1 MRFQSFNIGQVPEKL
16 TQSRSSYSQG
26 CRRLGRQMNC
36 RPHRRGDKHMTN
48 ASGNFKGSRHKTTV
62 TNDIVQVQTNVEAV
76 NRTERIL
83 RSL

>member
-1 MRFQSFNIGQVPEKL
+1 MGFQSI
-16 TQSRSSYSQG
+16 
-26 CRRLGRQMNC
+26 RQTEDC

-48 ASGNFKGSRHKTTV
+48 ASGNFKRSRYKTTV
-62 TNDIVQVQTNVEAV
+62 TNDIVLVQTNVEAV